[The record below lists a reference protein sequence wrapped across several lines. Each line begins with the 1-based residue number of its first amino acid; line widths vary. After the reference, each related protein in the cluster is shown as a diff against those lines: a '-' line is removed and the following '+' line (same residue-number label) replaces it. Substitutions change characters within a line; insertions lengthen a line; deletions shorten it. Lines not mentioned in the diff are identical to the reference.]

1 MIVRIL
7 GEGQFEF
14 DDAAL
19 TTLNERDAAVEAAVA
34 AGDEAAF
41 GAALASLLDLVRTTG
56 APLAADSL
64 VESDA
69 ILPATDASLA
79 EVREMLSDDG
89 LVPG

>member
-7 GEGQFEF
+7 GEGQFELE
-14 DDAAL
+14 DAAVAA
-19 TTLNERDAAVEAAVA
+19 LNERDAAVETAIA

-41 GAALASLLDLVRTTG
+41 TGALDALLDLVRTSGT
-56 APLAADSL
+56 PLAADSL
-64 VESDA
+64 VESEA
-69 ILPATDASLA
+69 ILPAAEATLD